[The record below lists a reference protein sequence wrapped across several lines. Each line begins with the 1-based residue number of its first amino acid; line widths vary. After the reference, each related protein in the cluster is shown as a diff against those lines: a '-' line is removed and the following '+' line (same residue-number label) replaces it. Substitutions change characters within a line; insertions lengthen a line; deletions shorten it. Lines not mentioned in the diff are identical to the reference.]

1 MVQSAIALLPGVP
14 DAVCWVS
21 VVDENR
27 CGRRSPAAEE
37 SHAVAQP
44 VKYVAGDA
52 QQAFNAQS
60 GDSLPANNRPR
71 RLPLS

>member
-27 CGRRSPAAEE
+27 CGRRSPAAEDL
-37 SHAVAQP
+37 HAVAQP
-44 VKYVAGDA
+44 VKYVARNGVHRA
-52 QQAFNAQS
+52 EW
-60 GDSLPANNRPR
+60 R
-71 RLPLS
+71 